1 VSTIQF
7 RRGTASQWTTTNP
20 TLAAG
25 ELGFEID
32 TGKFKIGTGST
43 TWTALAYASSGGGGG
58 TDFAVDTHAATSK
71 ATPVDADEF
80 PLVDSAAS
88 FGKKK
93 WTAANIKAWMKA
105 YLDGTGI
112 AKLTTAR
119 NIDGQPFDGTAAIT
133 VIAPGTHAATSKATP
148 VNADEFPLVDSAASN
163 VLKRLTWAN
172 LLAAVTAT
180 FTDDFAAKQDV
191 STLTTDIATAFNGIT
206 ITVDY
211 DTVGAAWPTLDTTL
225 AASTSVA
232 WLFRFGDESTPPPT
246 VSGKASWVRK
256 IA

>member
-148 VNADEFPLVDSAASN
+148 VNADEFPLVDS
-163 VLKRLTWAN
+163 
-172 LLAAVTAT
+172 VTAT